1 MKFLELFIANKG
13 AGKTLTALKWSNIH
27 NIPILTFSSRAKE
40 MLKHI
45 SESKCLKIPEPIVV
59 RNPESLRGRENVGM
73 VVIDNFDEFL
83 FQMFNSFNSRIG
95 KILATADSGNIG
107 FIDCNIES
115 AAHDLLTDFFPDLEW
130 FESNNYDNFEV
141 LILNKDGWISKPLPI
156 WMTAKSLS
164 NKSPDYI
171 ITGRTKDVGGDNID
185 FRQYKKFFEKNKLT
199 SVIISLFCGEELIGD
214 FSNLDHAKL
223 VARIIDFNKV
233 KIKGIGYGK
242 TDFKL

>member
-1 MKFLELFIANKG
+1 VKFLELFIANKG

-27 NIPILTFSSRAKE
+27 NIPILTYSSRAKE

-45 SESKCLKIPEPIVV
+45 AEIKMLKIPEPIVV
-59 RNPESLRGRENVGM
+59 HNPESLRGRENVGM
-73 VVIDNFDEFL
+73 VVIDNFDEFI

-95 KILATADSGNIG
+95 KILATADSKNIG

-115 AAHDLLTDFFPDLEW
+115 TAHDLLTDFFPDLEW
-130 FESNNYDNFEV
+130 FENDNFNNLEV
-141 LILNKDGWISKPLPI
+141 LIINKDGWSSNPMPI

-164 NKSPDYI
+164 NRSSEYI
-171 ITGRTKDVGGDNID
+171 ITGRTKDVGGSNID
-185 FRQYKKFFEKNKLT
+185 FSQYKTFFEKNKLT

-223 VARIIDFNKV
+223 VARVIDFNKV
-233 KIKGIGYGK
+233 KIKGLRYGK